1 MLAVLLSSCGAVIQ
15 APLPTQP
22 NTESTQTEHTPATQE
37 LTLVPPTEVATVTD
51 PITPTEID
59 MGNIIYPPLSN
70 VQENFEKGEYDTGLE
85 TIKQWVGVWEK
96 MGVFEELEI
105 EINSL
110 SPVPLDGRA
119 RIVCVDTRKKGEYTG
134 TMLCPPLD
142 LVNGG
147 LKAVPEEGK
156 WDETDKPLQII
167 FEEFE
172 KLVTKGSGN
181 ELVYQFVDKY
191 TDKATRYFDP
201 ATSLIVEGQSLVRD
215 FEIVEN
221 EVVIEGTTGV
231 SAEFLLDGNLKI
243 NEEAGR
249 KYYLDFINSLAG
261 NEQNRDYM
269 VGLIGAS
276 PNGNK
281 LLDYLKNNDYT
292 LPSGL
297 NLPYVKTAGYVNFG
311 QNPIEESIKLDTLK
325 IVVFGPNQWNS
336 DFGGV
341 KEYVTSLKLYK
352 GLWVSSPSISV
363 QYSGWAIDL
372 KDNRLVMVAGAKD
385 FSPENYPNVE
395 RMTIGGLNGSFTYE
409 RDSAVASGELI
420 QINKLLRL
428 YNKNSPAFVVV
439 STFGVSCGVQE
450 QSSICDDDITQLFG
464 EGKNLFDSR
473 E

>member
-297 NLPYVKTAGYVNFG
+297 NLPYVKTV
-311 QNPIEESIKLDTLK
+311 
-325 IVVFGPNQWNS
+325 
-336 DFGGV
+336 
-341 KEYVTSLKLYK
+341 
-352 GLWVSSPSISV
+352 
-363 QYSGWAIDL
+363 
-372 KDNRLVMVAGAKD
+372 
-385 FSPENYPNVE
+385 
-395 RMTIGGLNGSFTYE
+395 
-409 RDSAVASGELI
+409 
-420 QINKLLRL
+420 
-428 YNKNSPAFVVV
+428 
-439 STFGVSCGVQE
+439 
-450 QSSICDDDITQLFG
+450 
-464 EGKNLFDSR
+464 
-473 E
+473 